1 VHVDQDFLSALI
13 NASPDGVVVCDVRNK
28 DLPIVYINDAFA
40 DSISAIGHNIV
51 GRFLNQLEDSDL
63 PNKNMLVQAITKIIG
78 TSGAVQPALD
88 SNNQFVVSGVLNQ
101 YTQLH
106 AVPIYG
112 KGHEITYVACFYR
125 VMSQLDQAQAMEFM
139 AAPVLNKE
147 PTALVRQDR
156 QTGLLSRACFDDYLR
171 RDFYCAQRE
180 QRPLS
185 VFLFSID
192 SVATYKEVFGA
203 SGSELTFKRV
213 VSVVAGCFR
222 RAGDACTRLDDS
234 RVLVATLTTQPEQA
248 YKFAHS
254 VRAKVRDLAI
264 HHPRAA
270 GSRYLTLGVTVVS
283 RVPERTDTIVSFIAS
298 LFEDSTSQTELLQE
312 IK

>member
-1 VHVDQDFLSALI
+1 
-13 NASPDGVVVCDVRNK
+13 
-28 DLPIVYINDAFA
+28 
-40 DSISAIGHNIV
+40 
-51 GRFLNQLEDSDL
+51 
-63 PNKNMLVQAITKIIG
+63 
-78 TSGAVQPALD
+78 
-88 SNNQFVVSGVLNQ
+88 
-101 YTQLH
+101 
-106 AVPIYG
+106 
-112 KGHEITYVACFYR
+112 
-125 VMSQLDQAQAMEFM
+125 MSQLGQSQAMKLGADPM
-139 AAPVLNKE
+139 LNKV
-147 PTALVRQDR
+147 PTALIRQDR
-156 QTGLLSRACFDDYLR
+156 QIGLLNRACFDDYLR

-213 VSVVAGCFR
+213 VGVVAGCFR

-248 YKFAHS
+248 YQFAQS

-264 HHPRAA
+264 HHPRAV
-270 GSRYLTLGVTVVS
+270 GSRYLTLGVKVVS
-283 RVPERTDTIVSFIAS
+283 RVPERTDTVGSFIAE
-298 LFEDSTSQTELLQE
+298 LFQDSTAKPGLLQE